1 MEREDELKMY
11 AMAALI
17 GLVMRGVSPT
27 TAAEE
32 MWAYAN
38 SAINF
43 KDIKND

>member
-17 GLVMRGVSPT
+17 GLVMRGESPNSC
-27 TAAEE
+27 AEQ
-32 MWAYAN
+32 MWEYAN

-43 KDIKND
+43 KELKND